1 MSDLKEFYY
10 NKWIEQ
16 VQENKKLKLEIER
29 LNKISDYNSNFKE
42 ELLFF
47 KREVKR
53 YEKAL
58 KSVKLRL
65 KRYEKQNMAIEKVI
79 SRNL

>member
-1 MSDLKEFYY
+1 MSDLKDFYY

-42 ELLFF
+42 ELLFCQ
-47 KREVKR
+47 REIKR
-53 YEKAL
+53 YKKAIHNME
-58 KSVKLRL
+58 LRL
-65 KRYEKQNMAIEKVI
+65 NRYKKV
-79 SRNL
+79 

>member
-1 MSDLKEFYY
+1 MTDLKDFYY

-42 ELLFF
+42 ELLFL
-47 KREVKR
+47 KREIKR
-53 YEKAL
+53 YEKAIKNL
-58 KSVKLRL
+58 KLRL
-65 KRYEKQNMAIEKVI
+65 KRYEK
-79 SRNL
+79 